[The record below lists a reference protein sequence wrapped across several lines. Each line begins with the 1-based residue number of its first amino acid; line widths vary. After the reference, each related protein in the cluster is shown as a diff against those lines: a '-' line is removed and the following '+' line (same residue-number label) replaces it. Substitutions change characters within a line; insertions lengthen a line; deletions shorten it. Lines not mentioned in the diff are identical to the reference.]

1 MGEIKILLNQFTF
14 VKKQKPVAW
23 VDGFSI
29 GAKKKKNP
37 RRSTTRRKEKIP
49 QAYSFRGLA
58 ASFSSQTHSNE
69 TVYYAV

>member
-1 MGEIKILLNQFTF
+1 MGEIKILLKQFTF
-14 VKKQKPVAW
+14 VKRQKPVA
-23 VDGFSI
+23 I
-29 GAKKKKNP
+29 NRNP
-37 RRSTTRRKEKIP
+37 RRSTTRRMEKIP